1 MPRFLTLLALLLLAT
16 PAWADGF
23 KTFKGFDSFSDSS
36 SHTTTVIIERS
47 PLDYGAEPYMGY
59 PYMDPPNLRTSYN
72 YRTSVLYPFSYRF
85 CCEGYY
91 FDYGYRYGGYRW

>member
-1 MPRFLTLLALLLLAT
+1 MPRLVALLALLLLVT

-23 KTFKGFDSFSDSS
+23 KGFDSFNTFSDSS
-36 SHTTTVIIERS
+36 SQTTTVIIERS
-47 PLDYGAEPYMGY
+47 PLDYSAEPYMGY

-72 YRTSVLYPFSYRF
+72 YRVSLYPYQF
-85 CCEGYY
+85 CCQGYY